1 MPVKN
6 SSTTTNRFSV
16 EMNFLT
22 MTKNGKPWN
31 KNHRKGLDKVEKYS
45 LYFI

>member
-22 MTKNGKPWN
+22 MTKMENRGIKTI
-31 KNHRKGLDKVEKYS
+31 EKD
-45 LYFI
+45 